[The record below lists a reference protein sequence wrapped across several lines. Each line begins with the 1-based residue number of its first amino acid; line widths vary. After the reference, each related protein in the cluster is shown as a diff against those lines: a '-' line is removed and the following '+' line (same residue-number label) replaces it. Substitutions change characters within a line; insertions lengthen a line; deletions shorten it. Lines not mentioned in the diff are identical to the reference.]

1 VIDMKDEVIVW
12 SLHEAVKDRIG
23 RVGVIWWNYSA
34 WLVII
39 HKDKKVIGIK
49 ISSLEELEDTM
60 DLLNMKDKNKEKIRR
75 SYRNLGGS

>member
-1 VIDMKDEVIVW
+1 MKDEVIVW

-23 RVGVIWWNYSA
+23 SVGVIWWDYSV

>member
-23 RVGVIWWNYSA
+23 RVGIVWWECSA
-34 WLVII
+34 WLIII
-39 HKDKKVIGIK
+39 HKDKKVIAIK

-60 DLLNMKDKNKEKIRR
+60 DLLNMKDKNKDKLRR
-75 SYRNLGGS
+75 MYRNLGGV